1 MLHVYKDMKENSK
14 HLSWGRKP
22 KWEIMGR
29 VVMDAG
35 NMGAGNMGAGYVIG
49 CSFWYG

>member
-1 MLHVYKDMKENSK
+1 MKEISK

-35 NMGAGNMGAGYVIG
+35 NMDAGNMDAGNMGADYVIG
-49 CSFWYG
+49 CSFWYS